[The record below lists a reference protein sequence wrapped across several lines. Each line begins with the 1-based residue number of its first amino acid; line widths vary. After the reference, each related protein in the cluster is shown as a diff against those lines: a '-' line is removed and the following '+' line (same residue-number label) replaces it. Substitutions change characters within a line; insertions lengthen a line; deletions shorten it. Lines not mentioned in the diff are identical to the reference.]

1 MSKPSLSIGTIVA
14 ECCLLLVASIAF
26 SAKAATWFLTTPS
39 ALAQYG
45 VTLFVVILAVCVS
58 LVHLVYL
65 VIRLGLFRIQ
75 SEGWKRRAL
84 YDRLTGVRNRSGLT
98 IGWSEKMASGGQGL
112 GLMLLIVD
120 ADHFKRI
127 NDKLGH
133 PAGDRALKAIAGT
146 LAQSLRRDDLIGRM
160 GGEEFAV
167 VFNCPSEDQGKA
179 IAERLRATIARL
191 SVSEGGQTLP
201 ITVSIGG
208 VFTAQS
214 IGFQRLYDIA
224 DGNCYR
230 SKRGGRNKVTTST
243 VPPVAYGHSARHF
256 RHGQPSRAA

>member
-1 MSKPSLSIGTIVA
+1 MSKPSLSIGTIVT
-14 ECCLLLVASIAF
+14 ECCLLLIASIAF
-26 SAKAATWFLTTPS
+26 SIKAATWFLEDS
-39 ALAQYG
+39 NAMVQYR

-58 LVHLVYL
+58 LVHLIYL
-65 VIRLGLFRIQ
+65 VIRLGLFRLQ

-98 IGWSEKMASGGQGL
+98 LGWGEKMARGGPGL
-112 GLMLLIVD
+112 GIMLLILD

-146 LAQSLRRDDLIGRM
+146 LAHSLRRDDLVGRM
-160 GGEEFAV
+160 GGEEFAI
-167 VFNCPSEDQGKA
+167 VFNCSSEDQGRA

-191 SVSEGGQTLP
+191 SVTEGGLTLP

-208 VFTAQS
+208 VFTAQP

-230 SKRGGRNKVTTST
+230 SKRAGRNRVTTST
-243 VPPVAYGHSARHF
+243 VPPVAYGHSAQHF
-256 RHGQPSRAA
+256 RHGQPARAA

>member
-1 MSKPSLSIGTIVA
+1 
-14 ECCLLLVASIAF
+14 
-26 SAKAATWFLTTPS
+26 
-39 ALAQYG
+39 
-45 VTLFVVILAVCVS
+45 
-58 LVHLVYL
+58 
-65 VIRLGLFRIQ
+65 
-75 SEGWKRRAL
+75 
-84 YDRLTGVRNRSGLT
+84 
-98 IGWSEKMASGGQGL
+98 
-112 GLMLLIVD
+112 
-120 ADHFKRI
+120 
-127 NDKLGH
+127 
-133 PAGDRALKAIAGT
+133 
-146 LAQSLRRDDLIGRM
+146 M